1 MMAVGTK
8 AGRHFFV
15 TSAMTAAA
23 TKSGIFDTFGVGEHT
38 TSLTTKNAILG
49 PKVVVCVYH

>member
-23 TKSGIFDTFGVGEHT
+23 TFSAFFDNPGVGNDGYGH
-38 TSLTTKNAILG
+38 KIG
-49 PKVVVCVYH
+49 HF